1 MPVFFAV
8 YFALR
13 GRKARNVWTLVAS
26 LFFYAWGEP
35 VYILLM
41 LASIACN
48 WAFALAIGRTGG
60 TVHAKKPTPPP
71 EAIIRDR
78 MQLIAQAR
86 RLRPRRSA

>member
-1 MPVFFAV
+1 MVFSSSVFLFAFMPVFFAV

-71 EAIIRDR
+71 RQSFE
-78 MQLIAQAR
+78 IAC
-86 RLRPRRSA
+86 S